1 MNNLKLMGK
10 TEEKLKNQVQLKI
23 FIDDIRIEFRLVKR
37 AKIVFKKGK
46 LVYLQNLI
54 LCIKR

>member
-1 MNNLKLMGK
+1 MGK